1 MLYASDITNV
11 HDSGFH
17 HEHVSWQLN
26 SAECM
31 HFGNLY
37 EVAMI
42 RSEDELLSVLFEKL
56 WPTVCNVHTKTQSEM
71 ITRNNAALVNTK

>member
-1 MLYASDITNV
+1 MPQIS

-17 HEHVSWQLN
+17 HKHTTWQLN

-31 HFGNLY
+31 HFCHLY
-37 EVAMI
+37 EVAMT
-42 RSEDELLSVLFEKL
+42 SEDELSVLFEKL
-56 WPTVCNVHTKTQSEM
+56 WPTVCNVHTKTQSKM